1 MISAELVRDIIRTH
15 DRGRPRSKQ
24 TAIGPSDLSSQCD
37 RKLIYQI
44 LGTPQVTQ
52 SDVSLQA
59 YIGTALHAQMEAA
72 LKGNPD
78 WLTEQKV
85 GVKLSKTLTI
95 AGHLDAYHKPSKT
108 IVDWKSVG
116 PSALAKYRRATP
128 DNYRTQISVYGLLAV
143 LSGRM
148 SVENTAVVFIPR
160 NGDMADIHVD
170 CHPWDQDRAD
180 NAIRRLE
187 ALHAAAAAG
196 PVVLPLVGTAD
207 DCRFC
212 GWWLPGSDRPQ
223 VGCPGHNPPDSTG
236 HPAAWEPKEEEE
248 AASS

>member
-1 MISAELVRDIIRTH
+1 MITADMVRDLIVDH
-15 DRGRPRSKQ
+15 DASRPRSQQ
-24 TAIGPSDLSSQCD
+24 TAIGPSDLSSPCD
-37 RKLIYQI
+37 RKLIHQI
-44 LGTPQVTQ
+44 LGTPKAV
-52 SDVSLQA
+52 DPAVNLA
-59 YIGTALHAQMEAA
+59 AWVGTALHAQMEAA

-128 DNYRTQISVYGLLAV
+128 DNYRTQVSVYGLLAV

-148 SVENTAVVFIPR
+148 SVENTAIVFIPR

-212 GWWLPGSDRPQ
+212 GWWNPNAWADGN
-223 VGCPGHNPPDSTG
+223 GCPGHQTPGDVPVETQPNTTQ
-236 HPAAWEPKEEEE
+236 KETTP
-248 AASS
+248 